1 MAIHRDARHI
11 HIGCDE
17 VFHLGECPACA
28 GQSRTDLFIKHVANV
43 AQYVKTKYPQVQ
55 TVIIWDDMLRYFLFF
70 YKMLF
75 PCNVKTRPFFPQEL
89 DGVGDD
95 AVEELGGAHGVGV
108 RRGRLPVY
116 AHL

>member
-70 YKMLF
+70 LQNALPLQCKYEA
-75 PCNVKTRPFFPQEL
+75 FFST
-89 DGVGDD
+89 GT
-95 AVEELGGAHGVGV
+95 
-108 RRGRLPVY
+108 
-116 AHL
+116 